1 MLTYPAYGVPA
12 TILLFMNIFV
22 HLSFDQLYPQTVIP
36 ARLSIA
42 MFEDIAVTTNLSLI
56 FAITE
61 YLTVIFEAI

>member
-1 MLTYPAYGVPA
+1 
-12 TILLFMNIFV
+12 
-22 HLSFDQLYPQTVIP
+22 VIP

-61 YLTVIFEAI
+61 YLTVIFEAIWMFAPIYVWPNNTISEI